1 VLAAQLEEAQAR
13 GATEG
18 TINQIKAQ
26 AAQVD
31 AQAAVARLEGLR
43 RAQALEAQVL
53 AITQK
58 RQILEANLAV
68 NQARV
73 ELLQRQYDLSQA
85 IANGDQRAAALARE
99 GISIAQQKL
108 GFAQENLGLIQ
119 QVQPLERQIAEAGRQ
134 KATNEAEAAA
144 YTAIFKAN
152 LAAAVKPGG
161 ELANAAGRTAVKFS
175 ELGAG
180 TQNLSKGLS
189 SSNGILGELS
199 RRMLTV
205 SRGSTIAAQSARQLG
220 LFGRGSVGAYGS
232 IGDDLTSAGG
242 SADAFA
248 GSGID
253 GVTIA
258 SAKGA
263 AMLATN
269 MEDATRGAQ
278 AFYNALAA
286 ASGLPGA
293 RWAGGGV
300 EAGGKYR
307 INDGPGMRSLGQESF
322 LSAAGRLSLINR
334 PANSIW
340 TAPSRG
346 IVIPAA
352 VTAKLQDQ
360 GLIDGGRSN
369 RTARVRGGATPGRG
383 GNAATARLEN
393 AVNTLTQAVGMLAR
407 KDWNVQVQ
415 SPDGARQRRLLHM
428 ISSLS

>member
-18 TINQIKAQ
+18 TINEIKAQ
-26 AAQVD
+26 AARVD

-43 RAQALEAQVL
+43 RAQELEAQVL

-73 ELLQRQYDLSQA
+73 ELLQRQYDLSEA
-85 IANGDQRAAALARE
+85 IADGDQRAAALARE

-119 QVQPLERQIAEAGRQ
+119 QVQPLERQIAEAGQ
-134 KATNEAEAAA
+134 EKAMNEAEAAA
-144 YTAIFKAN
+144 FTATFKAN

-175 ELGAG
+175 ELDAG
-180 TQNLSKGLS
+180 TQNLIKGLA

-199 RRMLTV
+199 RRMDKV
-205 SRGSTIAAQSARQLG
+205 SSAGTIAADAARKFG
-220 LFGRGSVGAYGS
+220 LYGSGSVGVYAS
-232 IGDDLTSAGG
+232 IGKDLASASG
-242 SADAFA
+242 SAKAFA

-253 GVTIA
+253 KAAT
-258 SAKGA
+258 GA
-263 AMLATN
+263 AQGAAALQSKMAG
-269 MEDATRGAQ
+269 AAQSAQ

-407 KDWNVQVQ
+407 KNWNVQVQ